1 MSLKKK
7 KKKTFQLFKNK
18 IDRLYEDRFFEKL
31 DITIEICKKWNW
43 LNTSKEI
50 IEFYEQ

>member
-1 MSLKKK
+1 MFFKKEK
-7 KKKTFQLFKNK
+7 K
-18 IDRLYEDRFFEKL
+18 IDRPYEDRFFEKL
-31 DITIEICKKWNW
+31 DTNIKIEICKKWNW